1 MLNTSLAISIA
12 FWTNP
17 ARIRWQGILRKV
29 LRTSGLLAAG
39 FMLVVTAGC
48 TKWDPIFAKGVTN
61 PGSDY
66 QNTATASNTNGLADN
81 PNRSVALKANPPG
94 LSLASYTPTAAFF
107 GNQMAIVGD
116 ATSTTNNPHGS
127 ILVRE
132 SNCGLT
138 QYDIS
143 YGSSGLYG
151 SASSLFATLPG
162 VDSYLHRISGLTTT
176 AGVFPKGCSNRTL
189 GTPSAPYAHLGRAND
204 GNFQAV
210 YVDDRGK
217 IITLKISTSAA
228 VLSQTVLADS
238 DAAAT
243 LAVADFN
250 GDGIA
255 DIVSP
260 FLTAGGSVGI
270 GLFLSQANG
279 SFTAATILGGF
290 PAGVNRF
297 SATAS
302 IEDVNGD
309 GKLDIVAMGGS
320 FTNTSS
326 STVVTTFLG
335 NGNGGFTSASTSTLA
350 LSFSTFVLAD
360 FNGDGRV
367 DLLTAQGAW
376 APGIGN
382 GSFGTPIQ
390 RFANPQLTDGRNLA
404 VGDFNGDGKLD
415 VALRSGRITISI
427 FLGQGDGSFV
437 AGASYAAIR
446 GAGFLNAT
454 DINGDGFT
462 DIVIGLSGA
471 GLFGADADTQTISQ
485 FLLGKGDGT
494 FVAAQSLTGVA
505 QNQLFLGGIPTFALA
520 DFNGDRYPD
529 LVAATPGNGTALEF
543 YAGSSSG
550 RFGSAST
557 IATLSFRP
565 GFMASADTDG
575 DGKADIIAA
584 GTSLVVLSA
593 LGNATFAPP
602 KTFALPSVT
611 GNLSNLAVGDV
622 NGDGRADVL
631 AIMSAQNATSGGAF
645 VYISNSDGTLKT
657 PVQIDTAVNL
667 RSVAIGDL
675 NGDGR
680 ADIALGSSDP
690 KFYASS
696 SVLRGIRVYRSNADG
711 TVSPPVTLNPDAQYP
726 ALAIGDL
733 NKDGMS
739 DLVVASQ
746 NSGLDD
752 SIIVFPGQGDGT
764 FAAPKILA
772 LAGGGP
778 GVTSVA
784 IGDFTFDGTPD
795 LMLTGDFAQV
805 LPGRGDGTFL
815 DASVLSI
822 ASSSR
827 FAMAADL
834 NRDTMTDAIVVTADG
849 LVPLL
854 RVPTVV
860 SNKAVVT
867 PPANNEFAL
876 GLGTSSA
883 TVSSGQSVQTSLSIS
898 FGAAFTEAV
907 TFSCAGLPANASCS
921 FNPASIAPGAAT
933 IATTVTISTGTASAA
948 FEGASGLRLSDS
960 SDNAE
965 GTRFAAGTG
974 ALLFGSLGAAAF
986 GLRRRRARSVLLIQL
1001 VLALS
1006 FGLLAA
1012 CGGGGGG
1019 GSAGSG
1025 TVVATP
1031 NGTYSVSI
1039 TANGGGV
1046 SKSVNYTLTVQ

>member
-217 IITLKISTSAA
+217 IITLKINASAA

-238 DAAAT
+238 GAAAT
-243 LAVADFN
+243 IAVADFN

-260 FLTAGGSVGI
+260 FLTVAGSVGI

-279 SFTAATILGGF
+279 SFSAATILGGF

-309 GKLDIVAMGGS
+309 GKLDIVAIGGS
-320 FTNTSS
+320 VTNTSS
-326 STVVTTFLG
+326 STVVTTLLG
-335 NGNGGFTSASTSTLA
+335 NGNGGFASTSTLA
-350 LSFSTFVLAD
+350 LTFSPFVLAD
-360 FNGDGRV
+360 FNGDGKV

-376 APGIGN
+376 APGIGD

-415 VALRSGRITISI
+415 VALRSGRITISV

-494 FVAAQSLTGVA
+494 FVAAQSMTAVA

-529 LVAATPGNGTALEF
+529 LVAATPGNGTALEL

-557 IATLSFRP
+557 VATFSFRP

-584 GTSLVVLSA
+584 GASLVVLTA

-622 NGDGRADVL
+622 NGDGRADVVV
-631 AIMSAQNATSGGAF
+631 IMSAQNATSGGAF
-645 VYISNSDGTLKT
+645 VYISNPDGTLKT
-657 PVQIDTAVNL
+657 PIQIDTAVNL
-667 RSVAIGDL
+667 RSVALGDL

-680 ADIALGSSDP
+680 VDIALGSADAR
-690 KFYASS
+690 FYTSS
-696 SVLRGIRVYRSNADG
+696 SVLRGIRVYLSNADG
-711 TVSPPVTLNPDAQYP
+711 TVSTPVTLNPDNQYS

-733 NKDGMS
+733 NKDGKS

-746 NSGLDD
+746 NSGQDD
-752 SIIVFPGQGDGT
+752 SIIIFPGQGDGT
-764 FAAPKILA
+764 FAAPKTLA

-795 LMLTGDFAQV
+795 LMLTGDFTQV

-827 FAMAADL
+827 FVMAADL

-867 PPANNEFAL
+867 APANNEFAI

-948 FEGASGLRLSDS
+948 SDGTSDLRLSDS
-960 SDNAE
+960 SGNAE
-965 GTRFAAGTG
+965 GTGFAAGTG
-974 ALLFGSLGAAAF
+974 ALFFGSLGAAAF
-986 GLRRRRARSVLLIQL
+986 GLRRRRAPRSVLLIQL

-1019 GSAGSG
+1019 GGSAGSG
-1025 TVVATP
+1025 TVAATP
-1031 NGTYSVSI
+1031 SGAYSVSI

-1046 SKSVNYTLTVQ
+1046 SKSVSYALTVQ